1 MDLAPLQRLSSDH
14 PDAAAI
20 AGDSLAQR
28 IAALAAQLPRI
39 GEEAG
44 PASSVAADLTD
55 ILESLGFRLVR
66 LYWQSAAG
74 KAMPVLQVMA
84 EPLSGSPMSVE
95 GCAAIS
101 TALSA
106 YLDVQ
111 DTVKVVYRLEVSS
124 PGLDRPLTALIDFAR
139 WQGFEAKLES
149 QFLIDGQ
156 KRFRGLLLGVNE
168 LGEVGLALDG
178 REIWLDARQLAK
190 ARLLASDALF
200 EAAKRGTLPPPV
212 HFDLDAEEA

>member
-14 PDAAAI
+14 PDAAATV
-20 AGDSLAQR
+20 GDSLAQR
-28 IAALAAQLPRI
+28 IAALAAELPRI

-44 PASSVAADLTD
+44 PASSVAVDLRD

-66 LYWQSAAG
+66 LYWQNAAG

-84 EPLSGSPMSVE
+84 EPLSGLPMSVE
-95 GCAAIS
+95 GCAEIS

-111 DTVKVVYRLEVSS
+111 DTVKVAYRLEVSS